1 MSPNTR
7 LPQADPE
14 DGGQSLSLVAQ
25 GNGEILAGVGD
36 SGSVATRT
44 RVRKAKVKGSPK
56 AKAAKPPKAAKSPKV
71 KAEKPPKAT
80 PTPRKVAS
88 APGGIY
94 RAAQLLKMVSEPS
107 RVAIVLMLS
116 ENGQTNVT
124 AMCEELG
131 QGQPATSHHLALL
144 RHSGVLVPTRDGK
157 HNFYSLTAQ
166 GEELAGLI
174 KKLIGDES

>member
-7 LPQADPE
+7 LPQSDPE
-14 DGGQSLSLVAQ
+14 NGGQSQALIAM
-25 GNGEILAGVGD
+25 GNGESGFGD
-36 SGSVATRT
+36 SGSVATKARP
-44 RVRKAKVKGSPK
+44 RKAKVKGSPRART
-56 AKAAKPPKAAKSPKV
+56 AKAPKAEKLPKV
-71 KAEKPPKAT
+71 KAEKKQDAT
-80 PTPRKVAS
+80 PTAGKAAS

-94 RAAQLLKMVSEPS
+94 RAAQLLKMISEPS

-116 ENGQTNVT
+116 ENGSTNVT
-124 AMCEELG
+124 AMCQELG

-144 RHSGVLVPTRDGK
+144 RHSGVLIPTRDGK

-174 KKLIGDES
+174 KTLIGDES